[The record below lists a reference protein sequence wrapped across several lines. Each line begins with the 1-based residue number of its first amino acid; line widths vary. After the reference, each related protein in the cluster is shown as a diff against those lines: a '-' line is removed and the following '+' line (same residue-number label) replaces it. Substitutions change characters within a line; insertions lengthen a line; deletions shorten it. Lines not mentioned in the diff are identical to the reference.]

1 MELLARLLVSAAM
14 LTVPFGI
21 LALLSGKADGLVWLM
36 IPFIGLV
43 PLFLVAALLLFMP
56 IEKLA
61 LAQGW
66 SPLSGLMIAGG
77 ILGSLVV
84 FLADH
89 FGKKKTSLL
98 ADVASGN
105 LTVIGA
111 TLGLIAIGVAMGAV
125 WHFSRIALAHFGSA

>member
-14 LTVPFGI
+14 LTVPFGV
-21 LALLSGKADGLVWLM
+21 LALLTGKANGLVWLM

-43 PLFLVAALLLFMP
+43 PLFLVAAVLLFIP

-66 SPLSGLMIAGG
+66 APLPGLLVAGG
-77 ILGSLVV
+77 VIGTLVV
-84 FLADH
+84 VLADY
-89 FGKKKTSLL
+89 FGKKKTALL
-98 ADVASGN
+98 TDIASGN

-111 TLGLIAIGVAMGAV
+111 TFGLVALGVAMGAV
-125 WHFSRIALAHFGSA
+125 WHFSRSALAHFGSA

>member
-14 LTVPFGI
+14 LTVPFGV

-36 IPFIGLV
+36 IPFVGLV
-43 PLFLVAALLLFMP
+43 PVFLVAALLLFMP

-61 LAQGW
+61 LAQDW
-66 SPLSGLMIAGG
+66 SPLPVLMIAGG
-77 ILGSLVV
+77 IFGTLVA

-89 FGKKKTSLL
+89 FGKKETSLL

-111 TLGLIAIGVAMGAV
+111 TVGLIALGVAMGAV
-125 WHFSRIALAHFGSA
+125 WHFSRSALAHFWSA